1 MIKNLI
7 IIGGGLAGLYAGYL
21 LKQRNIEF
29 KIFEASSRLGGRIYC
44 EPHSS
49 GEKKLYLDLG
59 PTWFWP
65 HQTEMVDLMQTLQL
79 DYFEQYCQGEA
90 LFEADADSPIER
102 FMPSYMESF
111 RMVGGMQGLIDRLA
125 SELPEETV
133 QLNSAVSTIE
143 SVDGIWQLGLDKRG
157 DPAYSAERLIIAAPP
172 RVIVDKLKLADDSL
186 LALKDQ
192 LARVP
197 TWMAAQAKF
206 VASYANPFWRD
217 QGLSGQAFS
226 RQGPMVEIH
235 DASADRDNGFAL
247 FGFIGIP
254 VNSRRQISGEEL
266 KHACLNQLAKI
277 FGDKALNVERS
288 YLIDWANNG
297 FIASIKDLNEQ
308 PRHPYIDLTSFRQTM
323 IDRGLYFA
331 SSEVATRDP
340 GYLRGAL
347 IAASDAV
354 DAVIAR

>member
-1 MIKNLI
+1 MTKHLI
-7 IIGGGLAGLYAGYL
+7 VGGGLAGLYAGYL
-21 LKQRNIEF
+21 LQQRNFEF
-29 KIFEASSRLGGRIYC
+29 KILEASSRLGGRICC
-44 EPHSS
+44 EPHSL
-49 GEKKLYLDLG
+49 GQEKLYLDLG

-65 HQTEMVDLMQTLQL
+65 HQTEMINLLDTLQL

-90 LFEADADSPIER
+90 LFEDDTNSPIKR
-102 FMPSYMESF
+102 FMPSYLESF

-133 QLNSAVSTIE
+133 HLNSAVSTME
-143 SVDGIWQLGLDKRG
+143 SVDGIWQLSLDQRG

-172 RVIVDKLKLADDSL
+172 RVIVDKLKMPDDSL

-192 LARVP
+192 LASVP

-206 VASYANPFWRD
+206 VASYASPFWRE

-235 DASADRDNGFAL
+235 DASADRDDGYAL

-254 VNSRRQISGEEL
+254 ADSRRQISSEAL
-266 KHACLNQLAKI
+266 KRACLDQLAKI
-277 FGDKALNVERS
+277 FGDMALNVERT

-297 FIASIKDLNEQ
+297 FIAASRDMNER
-308 PRHPYIDLTSFRQTM
+308 PHHPDIDLGSFRQSM
-323 IDRGLYFA
+323 IDHGLYFA
-331 SSEVATRDP
+331 SSEVATLDP

-347 IAASDAV
+347 VAASDAV